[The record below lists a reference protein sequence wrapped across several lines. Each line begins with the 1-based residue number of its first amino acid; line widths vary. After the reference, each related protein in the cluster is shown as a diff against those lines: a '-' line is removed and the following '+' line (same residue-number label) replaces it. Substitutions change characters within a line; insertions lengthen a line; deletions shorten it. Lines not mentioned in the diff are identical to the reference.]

1 MRFGIRLGAIAG
13 LLLSALLNGSERLSA
28 ADWPQWM
35 GPQRDGVWR
44 ESDILDKFPAG
55 GPKVLWKTPVGMGYS
70 GPAVAAGRVFV
81 TDRILAEG
89 AENPDNPFDR
99 NTVVPG
105 QERIVC
111 LDEATGQLLW
121 KHSYPAA
128 YRISYAAG
136 PRCTPTVDDGRVYTL
151 GAMGDLL
158 CLDIKTG
165 EVLWSKQF
173 MKDFAAEVP
182 VWGFSSPPLID
193 GNKLICLVGG
203 SDGRLVMAF
212 DKRSGEPI
220 WKALSYDAGDFGY
233 CPPVILNV
241 AGERQ
246 LVIWHPKALVGLDP
260 DSGKTRWTV
269 PFEVRA
275 ALTAPMPRLVGND
288 QIFVTSFYN
297 GSMLVKVTA
306 SGAEA
311 VWRSK
316 ARGER
321 PNQTVDLNAI
331 MPTPVIHGDYVY
343 GICSYGELRCL
354 KAATG
359 ERLWSTMAATRGRL
373 TPAKVREREEP
384 STTQPW
390 IERWANAFLVSHGQR
405 EFLFNEQGELIIA
418 ELSPSGYKEIDR
430 AVILEPTNR
439 LAGRPV
445 VWTHPAFA
453 NRKMFARNDQEIVCV
468 SLAK

>member
-1 MRFGIRLGAIAG
+1 MRHGIRARIGAG
-13 LLLSALLNGSERLSA
+13 LLIFALLNQPGRLFA
-28 ADWPQWM
+28 EDWPQWM

-44 ESDILDKFPAG
+44 ETGIVEKFPAG
-55 GPKVLWKTPVGMGYS
+55 GPKVLWKQSVGMGYA
-70 GPAVAAGRVFV
+70 GPAVAAGKVFV
-81 TDRILAEG
+81 TDRILAQG
-89 AENPDNPFDR
+89 SENPDNPFDR
-99 NTVVPG
+99 KTVVPG
-105 QERIVC
+105 QERVLC
-111 LDEATGQLLW
+111 LDEATGKVLW
-121 KHSYPAA
+121 SHSYPSA

-136 PRCTPTVDDGRVYTL
+136 PRCTPTVDENRVYTL

-158 CLDIKTG
+158 CLDTATG
-165 EVLWSKQF
+165 KVLWSKQF

-193 GNKLICLVGG
+193 GDKLICLVGG

-212 DKRSGEPI
+212 HKRTGEPL
-220 WKALSYDAGDFGY
+220 WQALSYNTGDFGY
-233 CPPVILNV
+233 CPPVILTV
-241 AGERQ
+241 AGQRQ
-246 LVIWHPKALVGLDP
+246 LVIWHPKALVGLNP
-260 DSGKTRWTV
+260 ESGKTLWSV

-275 ALTAPMPRLVGND
+275 ALTAPMPRLVGDD

-297 GSMLVKVTA
+297 GAMLVKVTA
-306 SGAEA
+306 SGAET

-321 PNQTVDLNAI
+321 PDQTTDLSSI
-331 MPTPVIHGDYVY
+331 IPTPVVRGEFVY
-343 GICSYGELRCL
+343 GIGSYGELRCL

-359 ERLWSTMAATRGRL
+359 ERIWSTMAATRGRL
-373 TPAKVREREEP
+373 TPARVREREEP

-390 IERWANAFLVSHGQR
+390 IERWANAFLVSHGAR

-439 LAGRPV
+439 MAGRPV

-453 NRKMFARNDQEIVCV
+453 NQRLYARNDEEIVCV